1 MMSSFESM
9 KTKLE
14 STGIYSVTE
23 DSNIR
28 KELKAYAEGLDRV
41 FDELKIMERECFIET
56 AESYGLSERE
66 RFVGVDRSEESLEKR
81 RELLETAEQL
91 RGDCTVVSFEKMM
104 RGYGV
109 ENFNFSEHP
118 TGNYMVI
125 NIYDK
130 FTVEQQ
136 VVIRNRVNDDFPSH
150 INVTVYFK

>member
-9 KTKLE
+9 KAKLE
-14 STGIYSVTE
+14 STGIYSVT
-23 DSNIR
+23 DTSNIK
-28 KELKAYAEGLDRV
+28 KELTAYAEGIDRV

-66 RFVGVDRSEESLEKR
+66 RFVGADRSGETLEKR

-91 RGDCTVVSFEKMM
+91 RGDCTVDSFEKVL

-109 ENFNFSEHP
+109 ENFSFSENP
-118 TGNYMVI
+118 TGSYIII
-125 NIYDK
+125 NIYDN
-130 FTVEQQ
+130 FTTEQRA
-136 VVIRNRVNDDFPSH
+136 VIRSRMNEDFPAH

>member
-14 STGIYSVTE
+14 STGIYSVT
-23 DSNIR
+23 DTSNI
-28 KELKAYAEGLDRV
+28 KNELTAYAEGLDKV

-56 AESYGLSERE
+56 AESYGISERE
-66 RFVGVDRSEESLEKR
+66 RFVGVDRSGEALEKR
-81 RELLETAEQL
+81 RVLLETAEQL
-91 RGDCTVVSFEKMM
+91 RGDCTVASFEKIM

-118 TGNYMVI
+118 TGNYIII
-125 NIYDK
+125 NIYDNL
-130 FTVEQQ
+130 TAEQKA
-136 VVIRNRVNDDFPSH
+136 VIKSRVNEDFPAH